1 MAAVELGPAAGV
13 GDEKR
18 RQATDGGGF
27 FSLSLSLLADSAISL
42 HDLLFREYEK
52 MERGG
57 WGKTTADHANSVVLQ
72 GKKRQC

>member
-13 GDEKR
+13 GDEKM
-18 RQATDGGGF
+18 RQSTDGGGF
-27 FSLSLSLLADSAISL
+27 FSLSLYLLADSAVSL
-42 HDLLFREYEK
+42 HDLLFKECEK

-57 WGKTTADHANSVVLQ
+57 WGKTMADRANSAVLQ